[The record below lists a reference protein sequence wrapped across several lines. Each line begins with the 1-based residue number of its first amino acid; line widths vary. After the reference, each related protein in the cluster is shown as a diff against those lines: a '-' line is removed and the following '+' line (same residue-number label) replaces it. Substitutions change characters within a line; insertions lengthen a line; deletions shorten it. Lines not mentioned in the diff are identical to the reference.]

1 MDSTRV
7 VIMLAKVYRCDIVQ
21 IAIRL
26 HLSKMLVGKKC
37 KGAPTACCMN
47 HGSAVYQQENWS
59 HTIERSPF
67 LRNTIKRPPF
77 RKIAPKE
84 STLPRTTIPS
94 RVPLTH
100 PSRAPSSS
108 SLPHHP
114 LPSSSLSSRA
124 RRRRPSRRCR
134 LQLLPSPPWLPPRR
148 HRGGEHRRG
157 ASGQRRC
164 GHRPRRAPA
173 RGQ

>member
-1 MDSTRV
+1 MT
-7 VIMLAKVYRCDIVQ
+7 
-21 IAIRL
+21 
-26 HLSKMLVGKKC
+26 
-37 KGAPTACCMN
+37 
-47 HGSAVYQQENWS
+47 SAVRFQSTVLLVTLLLLVCFSLALKKGKIGLIPSKDRRFRE
-59 HTIERSPF
+59 IP
-67 LRNTIKRPPF
+67 LKDLF

-94 RVPLTH
+94 RVPLTR

-157 ASGQRRC
+157 ASRQRCC